1 MVGLQNQRPFLNH
14 SDLILHLMRC
24 IGPSATAED
33 EAEQLNQH
41 SPGMLKK
48 TRPVHSTLDAAD
60 DATPPKQAHD
70 GKATAGLKTSAEPDE
85 LEWPVDAEMFGAAE
99 ISEMASLLLRMIL
112 ELWGE
117 AAVLTHWC
125 AATAQSVL
133 CMALKFHDMTL

>member
-1 MVGLQNQRPFLNH
+1 
-14 SDLILHLMRC
+14 MRC

-48 TRPVHSTLDAAD
+48 TRPISSTLGAAD
-60 DATPPKQAHD
+60 DATPLKQADD
-70 GKATAGLKTSAEPDE
+70 GKAAAGLKTSAESDA
-85 LEWPVDAEMFGAAE
+85 LEWPVDAEMFGAPE

-117 AAVLTHWC
+117 ATVLAHWC
-125 AATAQSVL
+125 AATCTKCSSEV
-133 CMALKFHDMTL
+133 

>member
-1 MVGLQNQRPFLNH
+1 MNH

-24 IGPSATAED
+24 IGPSATPED
-33 EAEQLNQH
+33 EAELLNQH

-48 TRPVHSTLDAAD
+48 TRPMSSTLDAAD
-60 DATPPKQAHD
+60 GVPPLKQADD
-70 GKATAGLKTSAEPDE
+70 GKAAAGKTSAESDE

-117 AAVLTHWC
+117 ATVLTHWC
-125 AATAQSVL
+125 AATCTNCSSEV
-133 CMALKFHDMTL
+133 